1 MTCRPDSLWNA
12 VRVSST
18 TRFPVRSRRGSVTVR
33 ITDSGSSAILSPWRS
48 GESCLSK
55 EQRETPLTRT
65 TEVKKTRK
73 VVKPEGRNPVGEP
86 DPIIARDPVRASYQG
101 FLRNGYKLF

>member
-12 VRVSST
+12 VRVSSA
-18 TRFPVRSRRGSVTVR
+18 TRFPVRSRRGSVEVR
-33 ITDSGSSAILSPWRS
+33 ITDSGSSATLSPWRS

-65 TEVKKTRK
+65 TEVK
-73 VVKPEGRNPVGEP
+73 
-86 DPIIARDPVRASYQG
+86 
-101 FLRNGYKLF
+101 